1 MSLVLARMTIAR
13 IQLTAAAVLMVMMLA
28 AFNLNERE

>member
-1 MSLVLARMTIAR
+1 MTIAR

>member
-1 MSLVLARMTIAR
+1 MSLVLTRMTIAR